1 MVQLRRPGM
10 DATEIRHLGPGDDAL
25 IEQAG
30 TLFDKPPIAAA
41 TAAFLAAPDHHLL
54 IAFVG
59 GEPAGFV
66 SGVETI
72 HPDKGTEMFLYEL
85 GVDEGFRGRGVGVGL
100 VEALAALARERGCYG
115 MWVLTDA
122 DNDAALATYRR
133 AGASRTSES
142 LTLEWRFGDR

>member
-1 MVQLRRPGM
+1 MS
-10 DATEIRHLGPGDDAL
+10 DIEIRHAQPGD
-25 IEQAG
+25 AG
-30 TLFDKPPIAAA
+30 LVERAAGLFDKAPISAA

-54 IAFVG
+54 IALVD

-85 GVDEGFRGRGVGVGL
+85 GVDEAFRGRGIGVAL
-100 VEALAALARERGCYG
+100 VEALAALARDRGNYG

-122 DNDAALATYRR
+122 DNDAAIATYQR
-133 AGASRTSES
+133 AGASSS
-142 LTLEWRFGDR
+142 SDHLMLEWRFADR